1 MPGSIIPLINK
12 YKEDNNNK
20 RSIITKIEIKVALYC
35 LKYYINLNFINN
47 NICTLILKAINSIN
61 GTNEE
66 VKIAIIDFN
75 DSGPVI
81 IFLFKKK

>member
-1 MPGSIIPLINK
+1 MNK
-12 YKEDNNNK
+12 KIEDDKNK
-20 RSIITKIEIKVALYC
+20 RIIIINIAIKARLYC
-35 LKYYINLNFINN
+35 LKYYKYLNFINN

-66 VKIAIIDFN
+66 VKVAIIDFN